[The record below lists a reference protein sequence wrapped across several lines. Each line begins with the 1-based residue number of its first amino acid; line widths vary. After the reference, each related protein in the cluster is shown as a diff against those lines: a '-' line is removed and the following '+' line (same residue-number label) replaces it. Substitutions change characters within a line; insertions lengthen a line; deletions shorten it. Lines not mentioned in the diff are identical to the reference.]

1 MEKGLWVAM
10 VVVGAILIY
19 YGYSESQSFGSKL
32 GEAFSGSPS
41 DRTMIFYLCGAAATC
56 FGGYQLFRGLK

>member
-1 MEKGLWVAM
+1 MVTSRQGSAAMEKGLWVAM

-32 GEAFSGSPS
+32 G
-41 DRTMIFYLCGAAATC
+41 ATP
-56 FGGYQLFRGLK
+56 